1 LLREFPS
8 GAPPPRVEHFS
19 EPSRWLREFAAS
31 ERVRF
36 ERRLPH
42 LPVGSVLRVYE
53 LQYGLELGSEPE
65 GPQPSWDEPAALEPY
80 PASVRARRIAVAIR
94 CGRKDL
100 DGELARAARAV
111 VAQLEFHLLGNHLL
125 ENALGLVCA
134 ASVTRGIEAELWWRL
149 GSVLLSW
156 QLDAQFL
163 ADGGHFELS
172 ASYHLLLTAAL
183 LETIELVQAGGRT
196 LAQGWRETVSRALAW
211 AAAVRAPDGTYP
223 LFNDASLD
231 SAPTIDAV
239 LDLAGC
245 CNLQV
250 DRPPNPQSRL
260 WVRHLPF
267 TGWIL
272 AGSEDAAWLCVDAAN
287 DGAPYQPGHAHADAL
302 TFELWVEG
310 RRTIVD
316 YGVSSYAADEARTET
331 RSTRSHNT
339 VQLDDHDSCEVWH
352 AFRVGRR
359 ARSTIRRLER
369 TEDAVEMDVEHDG
382 YSWLRGRPIHRR
394 GLCLRRNLLRITDH
408 IVGGSHRGTSRLRL
422 DAETKNRIQ
431 VSGSSPPRVRPSS
444 WYLDFADRR
453 PADVLEQPVYK
464 GSPCTWMIQWH
475 SR

>member
-1 LLREFPS
+1 MQLGRFLRTVRSLHPLQIASRPPRAILSRLLREFPS

-183 LETIELVQAGGRT
+183 LETIEQCGRK
-196 LAQGWRETVSRALAW
+196 QEVIRSGEQIGRAH
-211 AAAVRAPDGTYP
+211 V
-223 LFNDASLD
+223 
-231 SAPTIDAV
+231 
-239 LDLAGC
+239 
-245 CNLQV
+245 
-250 DRPPNPQSRL
+250 
-260 WVRHLPF
+260 
-267 TGWIL
+267 
-272 AGSEDAAWLCVDAAN
+272 
-287 DGAPYQPGHAHADAL
+287 
-302 TFELWVEG
+302 
-310 RRTIVD
+310 
-316 YGVSSYAADEARTET
+316 
-331 RSTRSHNT
+331 
-339 VQLDDHDSCEVWH
+339 
-352 AFRVGRR
+352 
-359 ARSTIRRLER
+359 
-369 TEDAVEMDVEHDG
+369 
-382 YSWLRGRPIHRR
+382 
-394 GLCLRRNLLRITDH
+394 
-408 IVGGSHRGTSRLRL
+408 
-422 DAETKNRIQ
+422 
-431 VSGSSPPRVRPSS
+431 
-444 WYLDFADRR
+444 
-453 PADVLEQPVYK
+453 
-464 GSPCTWMIQWH
+464 
-475 SR
+475 